1 MLIMLIVNVLIVNV
15 LIVLEMILLRLMI
28 NKLMRNVFNDF
39 IIFCNKM
46 MILNIKDKKDFK

>member
-1 MLIMLIVNVLIVNV
+1 MLIVLIVNV
-15 LIVLEMILLRLMI
+15 LIVLEMILLRLII
-28 NKLMRNVFNDF
+28 NKLMRNVFNDY

>member
-1 MLIMLIVNVLIVNV
+1 MLIVNV
-15 LIVLEMILLRLMI
+15 LIVLEMILLRLII
-28 NKLMRNVFNDF
+28 NKLMRNVFNDY